1 MNVSLQQLTHD
12 EIDHLSMIELAAKIL
27 KEENKAMNYKVIFN
41 KIAELKEFTD
51 EQKQNMMA
59 QFYTDMNV
67 DGRFLTLGSGMW
79 GLKRWYPVD
88 QAEEEITEEPKK
100 KTKKKKKKAAVVDD
114 VDDDLD
120 VTDDEIDD
128 IVSDLG
134 DDLEDEDF
142 EDDLDEDLE
151 DLEDEVDEFEA
162 DEDLEDKVDDDNPR

>member
-1 MNVSLQQLTHD
+1 VSLQQLTHD
-12 EIDHLSMIELAAKIL
+12 EIDHLSMIELGVKIL

-41 KIAELKEFTD
+41 KIAELKDFTD

-79 GLKRWYPVD
+79 GLKRWYPVE

-100 KTKKKKKKAAVVDD
+100 KTKKKKKKAEVIDD

-134 DDLEDEDF
+134 DDLDDDDF

-151 DLEDEVDEFEA
+151 DLEDEVDELEA
-162 DEDLEDKVDDDNPR
+162 DEDVEDENDDDNTR

>member
-12 EIDHLSMIELAAKIL
+12 EIDHLSMIELGVKIL

-41 KIAELKEFTD
+41 KIAELKDFTD

-79 GLKRWYPVD
+79 GLKRWYPVE

-100 KTKKKKKKAAVVDD
+100 KTKKKKKKAEVIDD

-134 DDLEDEDF
+134 DDLDDDDF

-151 DLEDEVDEFEA
+151 DLEDEVDELEA
-162 DEDLEDKVDDDNPR
+162 DEDVEDENDDDNTR